1 MKDLWI
7 NKWKPKDI
15 SEVIGNKTAIKY
27 IDDWLANFE
36 TSSHNHNS
44 TIIITG
50 IHGIGKTLIIKLLL
64 EKYNYCAKII
74 YPDDIKTY
82 RTNENFVDY
91 YNYDNSINTKVNIK
105 SNEVKRLALI
115 FDETESISLTSEKK
129 FVFNIYKNNSK
140 YKMFP
145 LIFISNNNH
154 SKLINDLKK
163 NCKEFKFYS
172 PSSYEINYLIK
183 KICKKENINIV
194 DNSAVSKLIDF
205 CQRDIRR
212 LLNILQE
219 YSYSYKTINDCDVD
233 VFIDSSIKK
242 NTEVGLYEASLHL
255 INNYD
260 NYDDIYQLY
269 ETEKVLLPLMIH
281 ENYYKKILSKENKLP
296 WETQLNQLLE
306 ISDSISKGDN
316 IETSIY
322 TDQNWYLQNIHGHY
336 TCINS
341 SYWINKSQKQLK
353 YTDIK
358 FSTDLNKTSLKN
370 INKKNINNLLKIIP
384 RKSVD
389 EILLLCKL
397 TNSLVKDNRTSEL
410 IDILKFY
417 KKELDIKDLEL
428 CLKIDKT
435 VEFITL
441 STKEKKG
448 ITSLI

>member
-15 SEVIGNKTAIKY
+15 SEVIGNKTVIKY
-27 IDDWLANFE
+27 IDDWLSNFDK
-36 TSSHNHNS
+36 SNHN
-44 TIIITG
+44 TVIITG

-64 EKYNYCAKII
+64 EKYNYNTKTI
-74 YPDDIKTY
+74 YPDDIKGY
-82 RTNENFVDY
+82 RTNENFIDY
-91 YNYDNSINTKVNIK
+91 YNYDNSINTKVNMK
-105 SNEVKRLALI
+105 SKEAKKLALI
-115 FDETESISLTSEKK
+115 FDETESISLTSERQ
-129 FVFNIYKNNSK
+129 FVFDIYKNNTK
-140 YKMFP
+140 HKMFP

-172 PSSYEINYLIK
+172 PSSYEIHYLIK
-183 KICKKENINIV
+183 KLCKKENICIA
-194 DNSAVSKLIDF
+194 DNSAVTKLIDF
-205 CQRDIRR
+205 CQHDIRR

-219 YSYSYKTINDCDVD
+219 YSYNYKSINIEDIEK
-233 VFIDSSIKK
+233 FIESSIKK
-242 NTEVGLYEASLHL
+242 NTEIGLYDASLHL

-260 NYDDIYQLY
+260 SYDEIYQLY

-281 ENYYKKILSKENKLP
+281 ENYYKKVLSKKNKLN
-296 WETQLNQLLE
+296 WDMQLNQLLN

-322 TDQNWYLQNIHGHY
+322 TDQNWYLQNIHGYY
-336 TCINS
+336 TCINT
-341 SYWINKSQKQLK
+341 SYWINKSAKELN
-353 YTDIK
+353 YSDIK

-370 INKKNINNLLKIIP
+370 INKKNISNLLKIIP
-384 RKSVD
+384 KKSVD

-397 TNSLVKDNRTSEL
+397 TNHLVNNNRSDE
-410 IDILKFY
+410 IINILKHY
-417 KKELDIKDLEL
+417 KKDLDVKDLEL

-435 VEFITL
+435 VEFITF

-448 ITSLI
+448 ITALI

>member
-15 SEVIGNKTAIKY
+15 SEVIGNKTVIKY
-27 IDDWLANFE
+27 IDDWLSNFDK
-36 TSSHNHNS
+36 SNHN
-44 TIIITG
+44 TVIITG

-64 EKYNYCAKII
+64 EKYNYNTKTI
-74 YPDDIKTY
+74 YPDDIKGY
-82 RTNENFVDY
+82 RTNENFIDY
-91 YNYDNSINTKVNIK
+91 YNYDNSINTKVNMK
-105 SNEVKRLALI
+105 SKEAKKLALI
-115 FDETESISLTSEKK
+115 FDETESISLTSERK
-129 FVFNIYKNNSK
+129 FVFDIYKNNTK
-140 YKMFP
+140 HKMFP

-172 PSSYEINYLIK
+172 PSSYEIHYLIK
-183 KICKKENINIV
+183 KLCKKENICIA
-194 DNSAVSKLIDF
+194 DNSAVTKLIDF
-205 CQRDIRR
+205 CQHDIRR

-219 YSYSYKTINDCDVD
+219 YSYNYKSINIEDIEK
-233 VFIDSSIKK
+233 FIESSIKK
-242 NTEVGLYEASLHL
+242 NTEIGLYDASLHL

-260 NYDDIYQLY
+260 SYDEIYQLY

-281 ENYYKKILSKENKLP
+281 ENYYKKVLSKKNKLN
-296 WETQLNQLLE
+296 WDMQLNQLLN

-322 TDQNWYLQNIHGHY
+322 TDQNWYLQNIHGYY
-336 TCINS
+336 TCINT
-341 SYWINKSQKQLK
+341 SYWINKSAKELN
-353 YTDIK
+353 YSDIK

-370 INKKNINNLLKIIP
+370 ISNLLKIIP
-384 RKSVD
+384 KKSVD

-397 TNSLVKDNRTSEL
+397 TNHLVNNNRSDEIINILKHYKKDLDVKDV
-410 IDILKFY
+410 
-417 KKELDIKDLEL
+417 EL

-435 VEFITL
+435 VEFITF

-448 ITSLI
+448 ITALI